1 MNDAPNLDCMSKSD
15 LQAFAD
21 TNARE
26 ADDALSTLPELA
38 QATFRRQLV
47 NYAYTKIAAMDYRE
61 TGRVD
66 LAMQYEKLCDLSY
79 RTLPTALR
87 W

>member
-1 MNDAPNLDCMSKSD
+1 MNDAPNLDDMSKSD

-26 ADDALSTLPELA
+26 ADDALSTLPDVA
-38 QATFRRQLV
+38 QGTFRHKLV

-61 TGRVD
+61 AGRID
-66 LAMQYEKLCDLSY
+66 LAMQYEKICDLSY
-79 RTLPTALR
+79 RTLPSALR